1 MKYNFT
7 TLEILDGSL
16 KFIDQTKLPLEEE
29 YIITDNYERI
39 AEAIERLEIRGGPAI
54 GIAAAYA
61 LALAMKTISSEEN
74 FNKAYKRLA
83 STRPTAVNLFW
94 ALDLIKT
101 AYENN
106 RNNAGLFSLLMEKAR
121 HIHLDDIQKCDK
133 IAKNGLCLFTKKM
146 NALTHCNAGSL
157 ATGGAGTAL
166 SIIKL
171 AADNGLI
178 NHAYADET
186 RPLFQGSRLT
196 AFEFE
201 KAGIPFSIITDST
214 AAFAMKQ
221 GMIDIVFTGADRIAA
236 NGDSANKIGT
246 YGLAVLCKHHNIPFY
261 IAAPTSTIDPK
272 CLTGEGIKI
281 ELRNKSE
288 VLSLG
293 KAQISK
299 PEYETYSPAFDVT
312 PSELISGIITEEGLY
327 RYPYDFQ
334 NVRNS

>member
-1 MKYNFT
+1 MKYNFA
-7 TLEILDGSL
+7 TLELLDGKL
-16 KFIDQTKLPLEEE
+16 KFIDQTKLPVQEE
-29 YIITDNYERI
+29 YAVTDNYERI
-39 AEAIERLEIRGGPAI
+39 AEAIECLEIRGAPAI

-61 LALAMKTISSEEN
+61 LALAMKNTSSEET
-74 FNKAYKRLA
+74 FYKAYKRLA
-83 STRPTAVNLFW
+83 ATRPTAVNLFW
-94 ALDLIKT
+94 ALDLIKSE
-101 AYENN
+101 YEKNKS
-106 RNNAGLFSLLMEKAR
+106 NADLYSLLIKKAKD
-121 HIHLDDIQKCDK
+121 IHQDDIEKCDN
-133 IAKNGLCLFTKKM
+133 IAKNGLSVFTKKM

-171 AADNGLI
+171 AAEKGLI

-221 GMIDIVFTGADRIAA
+221 GMIDIVITGADRIAA

-246 YGLAVLCKHHNIPFY
+246 YGLAVNCKHHNIPFY
-261 IAAPTSTIDPK
+261 IAAPTSTIDPA
-272 CLTGEGIKI
+272 CATGDGVKI

-293 KAQISK
+293 GLQISK
-299 PEYETYSPAFDVT
+299 NEYETYSPAFDVT
-312 PSELISGIITEEGLY
+312 PSELITGIITEEGLY
-327 RYPYDFQ
+327 RYPYNFK